1 MNCMVGNMDKKW
13 ISLVPCNGLSPQ
25 GLIARTACT
34 DILEEE
40 DNVITIC
47 ITATAAESKGIKDVV
62 GKYPIITVNGCENAC
77 PNKILEDKGV
87 KVTKTVNTKEIL
99 SKENLNPKN
108 VSRLSEEDEKCVEA
122 LKMRIK
128 EILEDIN

>member
-1 MNCMVGNMDKKW
+1 MDKKR
-13 ISLVPCNGLSPQ
+13 ISLVPCNGLSPH

-34 DILEEE
+34 DILEKE

-47 ITATAAESKGIKDVV
+47 ITATAAEKEGIKDIV
-62 GKYPIITVNGCENAC
+62 GKYPIIAVNGCENSC

-99 SKENLNPKN
+99 NKENLNPEN
-108 VSRLSEEDEKCVEA
+108 VSRLDIEDEKCVEA
-122 LKMRIK
+122 LKKKVR